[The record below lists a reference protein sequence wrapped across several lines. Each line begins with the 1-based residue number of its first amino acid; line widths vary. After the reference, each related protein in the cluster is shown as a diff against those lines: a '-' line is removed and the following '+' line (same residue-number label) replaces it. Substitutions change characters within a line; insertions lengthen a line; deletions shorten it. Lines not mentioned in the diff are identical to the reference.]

1 MMRST
6 DYLSFGIGL
15 AAVLCTFSC
24 TKENL
29 GETVSGENTD
39 GMVTISLTTDIRR
52 TKTTLD
58 QSEPRL
64 HWSDGDSFDLFSN
77 GGDGKSTPVY
87 NSVDTEISAEVNEA
101 ATEIYAVYP
110 ANPVSTAKRV
120 VVEVPEMQS
129 QTAGGVLNGA
139 NVPMYAKG
147 GIGADGKAALS
158 FSPFAGLIA
167 LNIYS
172 TEETIAKVTK
182 VQVNPLDADGNFVV
196 GGFCGKAKTSA
207 AEFSYLPLGESNGIV
222 LTLGT
227 PCEVASAKPA
237 NEEAT
242 KNFDGQL
249 YVAMARAEY
258 AGIQFIVTT
267 DDGKM
272 YVAASSKPLNL
283 TADTGHDILYFN
295 LNLAGKS
302 EISDD
307 FYGQYN
313 AGLDITICGNVINR
327 RTYPK
332 AQVKTIPNEMTWDF
346 LASPFDD
353 ETNGGILFI
362 DNDSSADSYK
372 ATASTKEIGKDRII
386 IGRYRNANQPVLRI
400 NKAGAYRWML
410 DGKVMMKNITLSSFN
425 TSMPLFTGKDGAAH
439 GVSEFFFEDCTLTN
453 TNTIYGIFT
462 ETSAS
467 YAVPKS
473 MRFDNCILRAN
484 ASFFSC
490 SKRTTVAEKTDAE
503 GDALFTSVQN
513 LKSLIFNECVFAPA
527 TLATGKTDVFGASV
541 TRLAKKGA
549 IVALYYPNYT
559 FDDLDISL
567 IRCSSYDLG
576 PESSTQGIID
586 VTTIHSVKVANCMFW
601 HSATIKNMY
610 LTNVLKNC
618 TGGVSYNVSATY
630 SNKVGDYLMSFGP
643 KSKFIANGG
652 SCVATVTQQDDL
664 FGACEPA
671 KHYFPKS
678 PTFTMVAGA
687 DYGKKYW
694 IVPSSQQQ

>member
-87 NSVDTEISAEVNEA
+87 NSGDAEIVAEVNEA

-110 ANPVSTAKRV
+110 ANAASTAANV
-120 VVEVPEMQS
+120 VVTVPETQT

-147 GIGADGKAALS
+147 SIDAEGRAALS
-158 FSPFAGLIA
+158 FSPVAGIIA
-167 LNIYS
+167 LNVYS
-172 TEETIAKVTK
+172 TEETATKVTK
-182 VQVNPLDADGNFVV
+182 VQVNPLDADGNFVS
-196 GGFCGKAKTSA
+196 GGFCGKAGGSA
-207 AEFSYLPLGESNGIV
+207 AEFAYAPAGESKGIV

-272 YVAASSKPLNL
+272 YVASSSKPLDL
-283 TADTGHDILYFN
+283 SAGTGHDILYLN

-327 RTYPK
+327 RAYPK
-332 AQVKTIPNEMTWDF
+332 AQVKTMAELTWDF
-346 LASPFDD
+346 LKSPFDD
-353 ETNGGILFI
+353 EANGGILFI
-362 DNDSSADSYK
+362 DNSAKAYK
-372 ATASTKEIGKDRII
+372 ATAATREIGKDRII
-386 IGRYRNANQPVLRI
+386 IGRYRNANQPEFKI
-400 NKAGAYRWML
+400 NSANSYRWFF
-410 DGKVMMKNITLSSFN
+410 DGKVMMRNVTLSSFN
-425 TSMPLFTGKDGAAH
+425 TKMPLFTGEEGATH
-439 GVSEFFFEDCTLTN
+439 GESEFFFEDCTLTN
-453 TNTIYGIFT
+453 TNASYGIFT
-462 ETSAS
+462 ETSANF
-467 YAVPKS
+467 AVPKS

-490 SKRTTVAEKTDAE
+490 SDRHTEDKYV
-503 GDALFTSVQN
+503 GVTSAYFESMQN
-513 LKSLIFNECVFAPA
+513 LKSLTFNECVFAPA
-527 TLATGKTDVFGASV
+527 TLATGKTDVFADSV
-541 TRLAKKGA
+541 TRLAKKGV
-549 IVALYYPNYT
+549 IVAMYHPNYK
-559 FDDLDISL
+559 FDDLDISFS
-567 IRCSSYDLG
+567 RCSSYDLG
-576 PESSTQGIID
+576 PGSSSQGLID
-586 VTTIHSVKVANCMFW
+586 VTTFHSVMVENCMFW
-601 HSATIKNMY
+601 HSAAVSTMY
-610 LTNVLKNC
+610 LTNVLQNC
-618 TGGVSYNVSATY
+618 TGAYYDVKAAY
-630 SNKVGDYLMSFGP
+630 SNKVMNPGS
-643 KSKFIANGG
+643 KSMMAPNGEHW
-652 SCVATVTQQDDL
+652 SATITSQDDL

>member
-147 GIGADGKAALS
+147 SIGADGKAALS
-158 FSPFAGLIA
+158 FSPVAGLIA

-196 GGFCGKAKTSA
+196 SGFCGKAETSA

-283 TADTGHDILYFN
+283 TADIGHDILYLN

-332 AQVKTIPNEMTWDF
+332 AQVKTMAELTWDF
-346 LASPFDD
+346 LKSPFDD
-353 ETNGGILFI
+353 EANGGILFI
-362 DNDSSADSYK
+362 DNSATAYK
-372 ATASTKEIGKDRII
+372 ATAATREIGKDRII
-386 IGRYRNANQPVLRI
+386 IGRYRNANQPEFKI
-400 NKAGAYRWML
+400 NSANSYRWFF
-410 DGKVMMKNITLSSFN
+410 DGKVMMRNVTLSSFN
-425 TSMPLFTGKDGAAH
+425 TKMPLFTGEEGATH

-453 TNTIYGIFT
+453 TNASYGIFT
-462 ETSAS
+462 ETSANF
-467 YAVPKS
+467 AVPKS

-490 SKRTTVAEKTDAE
+490 SDRHTEDKYVGVISAYFE
-503 GDALFTSVQN
+503 SMQN
-513 LKSLIFNECVFAPA
+513 LKSLTFNECVFAPA
-527 TLATGKTDVFGASV
+527 TLATGKTDVFADSV
-541 TRLAKKGA
+541 TRLTKKGV
-549 IVALYYPNYT
+549 IVAMYHPNYK
-559 FDDLDISL
+559 FDDLDISFS
-567 IRCSSYDLG
+567 RCSSYDLG
-576 PESSTQGIID
+576 PGSSSQGLID
-586 VTTIHSVKVANCMFW
+586 VTTFHSVTVENCMFW
-601 HSATIKNMY
+601 HSAAVSTMY
-610 LTNVLKNC
+610 LTNVLQNC
-618 TGGVSYNVSATY
+618 TGAYYDVKAAY
-630 SNKVGDYLMSFGP
+630 SNKVGDYIMSYGP
-643 KSKFIANGG
+643 KSKFTANGG
-652 SCVATVTQQDDL
+652 TCVATVTSQDDL
-664 FGACEPA
+664 FGTCEPA

>member
-110 ANPVSTAKRV
+110 ANSVSTAKRV

-147 GIGADGKAALS
+147 SIGADGKAALS
-158 FSPFAGLIA
+158 FSPVAGLIA

-196 GGFCGKAKTSA
+196 GGFCGKAETSA
-207 AEFSYLPLGESNGIV
+207 AEFSYLPFGESNGIV

-272 YVAASSKPLNL
+272 YVTASSKPLNL
-283 TADTGHDILYFN
+283 TADTGHDILYLN

-313 AGLDITICGNVINR
+313 AGLDITICGNVINM

-332 AQVKTIPNEMTWDF
+332 AQVKTMSELTWDF

-353 ETNGGILFI
+353 EANGGILFI
-362 DNDSSADSYK
+362 DNSAAAYK
-372 ATASTKEIGKDRII
+372 ATAATREIGKDRII
-386 IGRYRNANQPVLRI
+386 IGRYRNTNQPVFKI
-400 NKAGAYRWML
+400 NSDNSYRWVF
-410 DGKVMMKNITLSSFN
+410 DGKVMMKNLTFSSFN
-425 TSMPLFTGKDGAAH
+425 TKMPLFTGKDGTAH
-439 GVSEFFFEDCTLTN
+439 GVSEFFFEDCILTN
-453 TNTIYGIFT
+453 TNTSYGIFT
-462 ETSAS
+462 ETSS
-467 YAVPKS
+467 VFAVPKS

-490 SKRTTVAEKTDAE
+490 SDRQTADKYV
-503 GDALFTSVQN
+503 GVTSLYFESMQN
-513 LKSLIFNECVFAPA
+513 LKSLSFNECVFVPA
-527 TLATGKTDVFGASV
+527 TLAAESSGKDVFGDSV
-541 TRLAKKGA
+541 TRLAKKGV
-549 IVALYYPNYT
+549 IVAMYHPNYK

-567 IRCSSYDLG
+567 SRCSSYDLG
-576 PESSTQGIID
+576 TGASKQGLID
-586 VTTIHSVKVANCMFW
+586 VTTVRSVTVANCMFW
-601 HSATIKNMY
+601 HSATIENMY
-610 LTNVLKNC
+610 LTNTLQDC
-618 TGGVSYNVSATY
+618 TGASYNVSATY
-630 SNKVGDYLMSFGP
+630 SNKVGDYIMSYGP
-643 KSKFIANGG
+643 KSKFTANGG
-652 SCVATVTQQDDL
+652 TCVATVTQQDEL

-678 PTFTMVAGA
+678 PTFTKVAGA